1 MKLRICL
8 FVACVVTLLSCN
20 KGDNKPD
27 EIPAIVQSQM
37 TVERCSTCPYYI
49 QTVRLSFQ
57 TYYMIGPKPSPP
69 GIICDWFT
77 PLIFYD
83 QSGERINTPDLY
95 AELVK
100 NGKMGKIIFECP

>member
-1 MKLRICL
+1 
-8 FVACVVTLLSCN
+8 
-20 KGDNKPD
+20 
-27 EIPAIVQSQM
+27 
-37 TVERCSTCPYYI
+37 
-49 QTVRLSFQ
+49 
-57 TYYMIGPKPSPP
+57 MIGPKPSPP